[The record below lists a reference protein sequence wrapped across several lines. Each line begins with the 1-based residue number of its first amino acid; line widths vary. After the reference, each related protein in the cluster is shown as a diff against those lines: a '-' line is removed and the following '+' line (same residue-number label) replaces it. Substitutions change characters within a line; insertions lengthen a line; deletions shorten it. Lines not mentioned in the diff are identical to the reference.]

1 MKSWRLRS
9 SEHYISI
16 NVIIVPAAD
25 SVAKLV
31 HFEMNWDPTITGRV
45 AETKPELEP
54 EPKLLAGAGAGI
66 LKFRLRLR
74 LQGKLK

>member
-31 HFEMNWDPTITGRV
+31 HFEMNWDPTITGLV
-45 AETKPELEP
+45 LVYY
-54 EPKLLAGAGAGI
+54 LISCQHSLIFI
-66 LKFRLRLR
+66 LKRSNKLR
-74 LQGKLK
+74 GGGSVPDPDPT